1 MSAVVKQPQEKKEG
15 KKKPNPKPKPACFK
29 EFSCTQNSQAPC
41 LKPQADD
48 PLVLIK
54 VKESNRLD

>member
-1 MSAVVKQPQEKKEG
+1 MEGG
-15 KKKPNPKPKPACFK
+15 KKKQQKKPTPKPNPPCFK
-29 EFSCTQNSQAPC
+29 EFSCAQNSQAPY